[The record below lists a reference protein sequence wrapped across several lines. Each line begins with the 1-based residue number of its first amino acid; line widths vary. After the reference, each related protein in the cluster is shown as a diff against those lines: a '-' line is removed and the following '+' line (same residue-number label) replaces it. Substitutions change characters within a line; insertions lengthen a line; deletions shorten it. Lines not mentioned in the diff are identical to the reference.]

1 MGVAAK
7 GQGWQVL
14 LYPPRNARGA
24 RLRWFI
30 LPIMCYKTR
39 GIALHYI
46 KYSETSII
54 ARIFTELFGRQTY
67 LIQGVRAR
75 KPKHSIALFQP
86 LMPLDMV
93 VYHKKQASIQRVV
106 EVKCHVPI
114 SNILESVSK
123 AATATFLSELLAR
136 VLHEEAQNESLFR
149 FFLRAVIALNELETS
164 HALFHLYFM
173 LHLCS
178 YLGFGV
184 KGAQEIDKQ
193 LVRLG
198 LHQAFSPEETA
209 LLDAL
214 LANDLDPKPFP
225 NKQVRRR
232 LTASVVKFYQL
243 HIDSLDTFK
252 SLKVLQEMN
261 S

>member
-1 MGVAAK
+1 MR
-7 GQGWQVL
+7 
-14 LYPPRNARGA
+14 YT
-24 RLRWFI
+24 
-30 LPIMCYKTR
+30 TR
-39 GIALHYI
+39 GIVLHHI

-54 ARIFTELFGRQTY
+54 ARIFTEVFGRQSY

-93 VYHKKQASIQRVV
+93 VYHKKQASLQRII

-114 SNILESVSK
+114 SNILQSVSK
-123 AATATFLSELLAR
+123 AATATFLSELLAK
-136 VLHEEAQNESLFR
+136 VLHEEGQNKSLFH
-149 FFLRAVIALNELETS
+149 FFLRGVIALNESAIS
-164 HALFHLYFM
+164 HGLFHLYFM

-214 LANDLDPKPFP
+214 LANDLNPQPFP

-232 LTASVVKFYQL
+232 LTDSLVKFYQL
-243 HIDSLDTFK
+243 HIDSLDTLK
-252 SLKVLQEMN
+252 SLKVLQEIN